1 LSIFIGFLLSLGSTS
16 LVSNIIS
23 GIVLTYTRGLRIG
36 DRVQIGDAVG
46 DVVDRNLLVTR
57 IRTIKNVVITIPNGM
72 VLNNHIINYSSNVP
86 EQGLI
91 LNTSVTIGYDVPWR
105 QGISFNLIHKQTMFK
120 VDIFPARDRA
130 YDRAQFERRA
140 AYTLAEESGQTAYVA
155 SPEDNILSKLE
166 RYRLGGEISDR
177 QWQDVLN
184 VLKIQGERIDRSYL
198 EYWGGQLGLSDL
210 LARALE
216 ERT

>member
-1 LSIFIGFLLSLGSTS
+1 LLTEPILVTLQVVEALEDLEIPYFIGGSLATAVHGVARATMDVDLVAQLRPDQIQSLLNAL
-16 LVSNIIS
+16 
-23 GIVLTYTRGLRIG
+23 
-36 DRVQIGDAVG
+36 GDAFF
-46 DVVDRNLLVTR
+46 VDECMIRNAL
-57 IRTIKNVVITIPNGM
+57 
-72 VLNNHIINYSSNVP
+72 
-86 EQGLI
+86 
-91 LNTSVTIGYDVPWR
+91 R
-105 QGISFNLIHKQTMFK
+105 QGISFNLVHKQTMFK